1 MFQAVELP
9 VGIADLNTSLANVGG
24 DAFTH
29 DSNGLESKGDRRR
42 HWVLVTVPD
51 S

>member
-29 DSNGLESKGDRRR
+29 ASNGLESKGDRRR